1 MTLSDFFV
9 ATCYFHSAAAPADRA
24 ASVGNVVRSEN
35 KFFMGV
41 EVPSFLSKMFN
52 KVDSAGAKAQYEVA
66 DIDDLALDDECYLGK
81 YGQMNECADFD
92 P

>member
-1 MTLSDFFV
+1 M
-9 ATCYFHSAAAPADRA
+9 
-24 ASVGNVVRSEN
+24 VRSDS

-41 EVPSFLSKMFN
+41 EVPSFLSNMFDKGDN
-52 KVDSAGAKAQYEVA
+52 TGAKARFEVA
-66 DIDDLALDDECYLGK
+66 DIDDMAMDDECYLGK